1 MGMEGLICRAHMWR
15 VLYVVPICV
24 CRSCL
29 LSAHLQVF
37 VGMEGLG
44 GGGGF
49 SRPFDVTFQRSR
61 TATLMTVVMAVMG
74 SLAFVLLVMLVC
86 LVLY

>member
-1 MGMEGLICRAHMWR
+1 M
-15 VLYVVPICV
+15 
-24 CRSCL
+24 
-29 LSAHLQVF
+29 F